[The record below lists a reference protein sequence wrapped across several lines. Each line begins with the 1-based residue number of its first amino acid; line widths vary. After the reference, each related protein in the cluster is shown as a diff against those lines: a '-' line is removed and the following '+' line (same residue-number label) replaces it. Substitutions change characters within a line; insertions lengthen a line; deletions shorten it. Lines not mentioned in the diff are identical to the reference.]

1 MIKGMKVITRSGLL
15 ILFFLVYSSLYGQ
28 HDPCGV
34 EDVYHEAYVKGVE
47 SIQLNRNNIQ
57 IPYKLHIVTDD
68 DGSFLVNIDE
78 VLNELELSSSYYS
91 EVGIELLF
99 CGMDYIKDSDLYY
112 FDKTDDKPLADSY
125 NDEKVLN
132 LYIVEQAI
140 NSSGSSICGTAS
152 FPWAEYKY
160 VVVKNSCSAN
170 GSTIAHEMG
179 HYLGLLH
186 THHTGYGD
194 ELVDQ
199 TNCETA
205 GDLICDTPAD
215 PRLNSDIVDQNCNYT
230 GQEVDSNGDFYSPD
244 PSLLMSYSRKYCRVL
259 FSETQGA
266 VMIGFYNDYYS
277 DYACPV
283 DLDGDG
289 YSAPFDCDDANP
301 DINPFATE
309 IPDNGVDEDCDGE
322 DLTTVAVDIVN
333 SASIS
338 LYPNPVRDILR
349 VSMPLSLDAELSLYG
364 LDGSEKILA
373 VKQKEI
379 DLSALEPGIYILK
392 IESRDLKLKTY
403 KKVIRIP

>member
-1 MIKGMKVITRSGLL
+1 
-15 ILFFLVYSSLYGQ
+15 
-28 HDPCGV
+28 
-34 EDVYHEAYVKGVE
+34 
-47 SIQLNRNNIQ
+47 
-57 IPYKLHIVTDD
+57 
-68 DGSFLVNIDE
+68 
-78 VLNELELSSSYYS
+78 
-91 EVGIELLF
+91 
-99 CGMDYIKDSDLYY
+99 
-112 FDKTDDKPLADSY
+112 
-125 NDEKVLN
+125 
-132 LYIVEQAI
+132 
-140 NSSGSSICGTAS
+140 
-152 FPWAEYKY
+152 
-160 VVVKNSCSAN
+160 
-170 GSTIAHEMG
+170 
-179 HYLGLLH
+179 
-186 THHTGYGD
+186 
-194 ELVDQ
+194 
-199 TNCETA
+199 
-205 GDLICDTPAD
+205 
-215 PRLNSDIVDQNCNYT
+215 
-230 GQEVDSNGDFYSPD
+230 
-244 PSLLMSYSRKYCRVL
+244 
-259 FSETQGA
+259 
-266 VMIGFYNDYYS
+266 MIGFYNDYYS